1 MKHRVTLTVTSLV
14 SILLFSLHWADEIAR
29 GIEPG
34 TISSYGGFVI
44 LFVWLYATLAVI
56 DRRWGLGLVLVGALL
71 ASVVPVL
78 HMQGI
83 GLVGGRIPPNS
94 DGAFFWVW
102 TNIALGASGMVSLA
116 LTGHA
121 FVDLWRGNAA
131 QRGALRVH
139 P

>member
-1 MKHRVTLTVTSLV
+1 MKHRVTLTVTSLLSV
-14 SILLFSLHWADEIAR
+14 LLFSLHWADEIAR

-44 LFVWLYATLAVI
+44 LFVWLYATLVLS
-56 DRRWGLGLVLVGALL
+56 DRRWGLGLVLLGALL

-83 GLVGGRIPPNS
+83 GLVGGRIPANS
-94 DGAFFWVW
+94 AGAFFWVW
-102 TNIALGASGMVSLA
+102 TNIALGASGMISFALAAHVFWDLRRGSVGGVS
-116 LTGHA
+116 
-121 FVDLWRGNAA
+121 R
-131 QRGALRVH
+131 